1 MPTDLIAT
9 YGFTPEELAE
19 LAELIAVEE
28 WPPRREPA
36 MADANG

>member
-1 MPTDLIAT
+1 MSADLIAT

-19 LAELIAVEE
+19 LAELIDVEE

-36 MADANG
+36 EVDANG